1 MSEKEMTIKKK
12 LLADID
18 WNCAIPSLVI
28 VALIAL
34 PAILFEEQTS
44 TFVNNFFN
52 TFVEATSAF
61 YIVIPVFLIG
71 IGLWMAFSKYG
82 KVVLGDP
89 KERPAISNFT
99 YIATLMAMC
108 YGATIMRTGT
118 IQWAYIAEDPPFGIE
133 PYTNAAILAG
143 SAYSI
148 FLWGLQ
154 LAAIYVITAPAVAY
168 FVHVRGQNN
177 VKISQL
183 CRSLL
188 GDKFA
193 DGILG
198 KMVDII
204 FVIALVLGAAT
215 TIGLASPV
223 LSAVFG
229 ELFHLEPGFG
239 LDFIMTVSMIVIFTT
254 SAFLGIEKGIE
265 RLSDL
270 NIYLMIGLVVL
281 IMIFGPGLFIL
292 NFSVESL
299 GQYLDNLLLFS
310 FYSDSLNFGGT
321 GYTESYTVFWWA
333 YCFTWGIIQGIF
345 CALISKG
352 RTVKE
357 VILYYFGTIFLI
369 VVPLSCILGGMAVYS
384 QLTGAVDVFAA
395 LEAGA
400 GPAIAK
406 VLSVQKLAPVIMVV
420 FFFLALTFCATTMD
434 STTYTLAAFA
444 SKADIAKSA
453 PSKSSRLFWAIL
465 MSVSALAMMKVG
477 GLGPLE
483 VVSGIAGVPIIV
495 ITFLVIFAGIKMMKQ
510 DKAWVTH
517 VRPDDW
523 DAEKAPRAEHVEDR
537 LI

>member
-1 MSEKEMTIKKK
+1 MESSNHPTKKRS
-12 LLADID
+12 LADID
-18 WNCAIPSLVI
+18 WKCAAPALIV
-28 VALIAL
+28 VALLAI

-44 TFVNNFFN
+44 QAVNGFFN
-52 TFVEATSAF
+52 TFVEKTSAF
-61 YIVIPVFLIG
+61 YVVIPVVLVG

-82 KVVLGDP
+82 KIVLGDP

-118 IQWAYIAEDPPFGIE
+118 IQWANIAAEPPFGIE
-133 PYTNAAILAG
+133 PYTNEAIIVG

-193 DGILG
+193 DGLLG
-198 KMVDII
+198 KLVDII

-229 ELFHLEPGFG
+229 KLFHLEPSFG
-239 LDFIMTVSMIVIFTT
+239 LDFVMTVAMIVIFTT

-270 NIYLMIGLVVL
+270 NVYLMIALVAL
-281 IMIFGPGLFIL
+281 IMILGPGLFIL
-292 NFSVESL
+292 NYSVESI
-299 GQYLDNLLLFS
+299 GSYIDNFIKFS
-310 FYSDSLNFGGT
+310 FYSDSLRLGGT
-321 GYTESYTVFWWA
+321 DYTESYTVFWWA

-345 CALISKG
+345 TALISKG

-369 VVPLSCILGGMAVYS
+369 VVPLTCILGGMAVYS
-384 QLTGAVDVFAA
+384 HITGTVDVFAA
-395 LEAGA
+395 LESGA
-400 GPAIAK
+400 GPAIAEI
-406 VLSVQKLAPVIMVV
+406 LSVQTLAPVIMVV
-420 FFFLALTFCATTMD
+420 FFLLALTFCATTMD

-444 SKADIAKSA
+444 SKTDIAKEA

-483 VVSGIAGVPIIV
+483 VVSGVAGVPIIV
-495 ITFLVIFAGIKMMKQ
+495 ITFLVIFAGIRMMNQ
-510 DKAWVTH
+510 DKAWVTQ
-517 VRPDDW
+517 VRPADW
-523 DAEKAPRAEHVEDR
+523 DPSKAPKAEHVEDR